1 MGMIGAAI
9 GGVGAL
15 SGLFGGGG
23 AGSVPLPPQL
33 PNVTDS
39 ANQAYGLTGNMASTY
54 NPYAQGALAPAAQ
67 TMSNLYNNPY
77 AGLMQSG
84 AGTASALGQ
93 NAALGAYGAGGAL
106 TSAGTGML
114 PYAQSIM
121 NTAMDPQQA
130 LFQQQQQLVSNQ
142 ANAQNVMSGLGTS
155 PYGANVAS
163 NTMANFDINWQNN
176 QLAREATGAQAA
188 GGLLGSAGSAIGQG
202 TGIQN
207 TAPAAYLGASSMP
220 YSTYA
225 GIGAGQNQALSQYL
239 GVGQSAQGL
248 QQQPISDYMSYLQT
262 AGGQNLSQAQLAL
275 QQQQQEFQQ
284 NAYYGQM
291 LGQSLY
297 GLGALGGNS
306 YGLTG
311 GLGGGLTGFNSA
323 AYSSPSAPLG
333 WGDVS
338 MGQAAQ
344 AGLASGL
351 TYNPATGAIG

>member
-23 AGSVPLPPQL
+23 AGNVQLPPQL

-54 NPYAQGALAPAAQ
+54 NPYAQGALAPATQ
-67 TMSNLYNNPY
+67 TMNNLYNNPY
-77 AGLMQSG
+77 AGFAQQGANYG
-84 AGTASALGQ
+84 AGLGQ
-93 NAALGAYGAGGAL
+93 NAALSAYGGGQQLLGAGINQ
-106 TSAGTGML
+106 L

-142 ANAQNVMSGLGTS
+142 TNAQNVMSGLGTS

-176 QLAREATGAQAA
+176 QLQREALGAQAA
-188 GGLLGSAGSAIGQG
+188 GGLLNQAGGAINAGAGIANAAPGQY
-202 TGIQN
+202 
-207 TAPAAYLGASSMP
+207 AAATSMP

-225 GIGAGQNQALSQYL
+225 GIGQGQNQALSQYL
-239 GVGQSAQGL
+239 GVGQAAQGI

-262 AGGQNLSQAQLAL
+262 AGGQNLSQSQLAL

-284 NAYYGQM
+284 NAFFGQQ

-297 GLGALGGNS
+297 GLGRGM
-306 YGLTG
+306 
-311 GLGGGLTGFNSA
+311 GGGGMFGSGTPGGSSAFLPSSSFMSSGF
-323 AYSSPSAPLG
+323 G
-333 WGDVS
+333 WG
-338 MGQAAQ
+338 
-344 AGLASGL
+344 
-351 TYNPATGAIG
+351 